1 MFGFFKNRKKDKKH
15 VLGAPA
21 AGKAVSLK
29 EVNDPTFSEGILGDG
44 VAVIPSDGKIFAPAD
59 GTIGMIFETL
69 HAVSLTT
76 EYGAEILIHV
86 GLDTVKLKG
95 EGFESHVKAGDT
107 VKKGDL
113 LLTVDLEKVKA
124 AGYDTITP
132 MLICNTDNFAEVKG
146 LIGKDVA
153 PGEDILELEEK

>member
-1 MFGFFKNRKKDKKH
+1 MLGFLKKKKDNEH
-15 VLGAPA
+15 VLGAPVK
-21 AGKAVSLK
+21 GRAVPMK
-29 EVNDPTFSEGILGDG
+29 EVNDPTFNSGILGEG
-44 VAVIPSDGKIFAPAD
+44 VAVIPSEGKIYAPED
-59 GTIGMIFETL
+59 GTVGMLFETL

-95 EGFESHVKAGDT
+95 QGFEAHVKVGDT

-113 LLTVDLEKVKA
+113 LLTVDLEAVKA

-132 MLICNTDNFAEVKG
+132 MLVCNTPEFAAVT
-146 LIGKDVA
+146 GKDGMEVM
-153 PGEDILELEEK
+153 PGDDILTIRTK

>member
-95 EGFESHVKAGDT
+95 ECFEGHVKAGDT